1 MGWTFLGKRKLRFFA
16 FILRFLSNLRL
27 NLNLLVRLH
36 PSLKAF
42 LWLLIQNK
50 CMCIQILAIYGLKTL
65 HSTFVSGHFGLY
77 MDGHRYNLI
86 SSSGGPEIGRFDEIS
101 FKLMSCDI
109 ITPIPPTLKPF
120 PWLWSMIS
128 ASTGWH
134 LCALISWN
142 KPLHKHDICQQK
154 KLHLKVSC
162 ALKYKTGHKR
172 LPK

>member
-1 MGWTFLGKRKLRFFA
+1 MGWTFLGKRKLRFFV

-42 LWLLIQNK
+42 LLLLIQNK
-50 CMCIQILAIYGLKTL
+50 CMCIQILAIHGLETTAHCNFNFCIRPL
-65 HSTFVSGHFGLY
+65 LVSIWTVIAIIWCHQGEGLRSA
-77 MDGHRYNLI
+77 DLLRFLLNWCPVLRYYY
-86 SSSGGPEIGRFDEIS
+86 SHA
-101 FKLMSCDI
+101 
-109 ITPIPPTLKPF
+109 PTLKPF

-154 KLHLKVSC
+154 YYTSK
-162 ALKYKTGHKR
+162 
-172 LPK
+172 